1 MTYGVV
7 LHFLCCVVLCCV
19 DESPST
25 RYFVSR
31 LSVLRTPFYLLSLVK
46 VFFVRL
52 TIRVVQFIWNPA
64 LQWRA
69 KVRFKALCVK
79 HFRFQ
84 NLFWIRYTTCDK
96 VEMMRYGPCHLQ
108 LNLGLDGLLPFLR
121 RLSYSHTLS
130 NLVRITR
137 TLLVVIYLLSHKGR
151 IQGGTGFATPALE
164 NEKICIA

>member
-1 MTYGVV
+1 M
-7 LHFLCCVVLCCV
+7 LHIICSFIWLMELCCISCVVLCWWI
-19 DESPST
+19 PINPF
-25 RYFVSR
+25 FVSR
-31 LSVLRTPFYLLSLVK
+31 LSVLRTPFNLHSLVA

-121 RLSYSHTLS
+121 RYRTAIRWLQLGKDYPHASCRNLSSVAPGTD
-130 NLVRITR
+130 
-137 TLLVVIYLLSHKGR
+137 
-151 IQGGTGFATPALE
+151 QG
-164 NEKICIA
+164 